1 LLLDRRFTLRLLG
14 LALVDHSKTVADLLI
29 GRLECGPIRL
39 YGGCRVSGVGCRESQ
54 MLSPTPDTLPP
65 TPSLKAALAEDRAL
79 LVNEIV
85 ALYAQEPKLRDM
97 RPSIVRGYLNP
108 PQSPEECIFSK
119 TTDCLSADLQKEIT
133 PCQFGGDP
141 DCTQCGCLASVA
153 LDTVGRHRL
162 GRVIPVRSI
171 LGGSLSIGRRVRRFR
186 ESRTVA

>member
-1 LLLDRRFTLRLLG
+1 MRLRQVDV
-14 LALVDHSKTVADLLI
+14 LAHERAAGDENRERAQNI
-29 GRLECGPIRL
+29 GERDMRL
-39 YGGCRVSGVGCRESQ
+39 
-54 MLSPTPDTLPP
+54 
-65 TPSLKAALAEDRAL
+65 LAEDRAL
-79 LVNEIV
+79 LVSEIV

-119 TTDCLSADLQKEIT
+119 TTDCLSADLHKEIT

-153 LDTVGRHRL
+153 LDMVGRHRL